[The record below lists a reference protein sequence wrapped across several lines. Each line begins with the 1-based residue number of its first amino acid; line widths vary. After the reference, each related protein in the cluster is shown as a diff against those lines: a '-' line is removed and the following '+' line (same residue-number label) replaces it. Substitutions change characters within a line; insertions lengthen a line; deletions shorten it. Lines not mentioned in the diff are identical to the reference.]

1 LVHIIKMSLIVNLEC
16 GLPRILSSVDS
27 TISATKRMERK
38 MGEEANLKTKD
49 GETNGR
55 TRITYPFQIGS

>member
-1 LVHIIKMSLIVNLEC
+1 MSLIVNLEC

-27 TISATKRMERK
+27 TISATKRKERK
-38 MGEEANLKTKD
+38 MGGEEANLKTKD

-55 TRITYPFQIGS
+55 TRMTYPFQIGS